1 MSDYIRTKITDPYF
15 NEIFKGMKIY
25 KIPDLPMIE
34 CKFKKYKIS
43 VTDLRLLHPLGLE
56 CIQCCL
62 NTMINYKDA
71 KTCRV
76 AKEKDSIID
85 DTETEIMADIALGLT
100 YRISRLGPKGFVSSG
115 CVVTGVD
122 KEIQDNRVTALVF
135 HLNTEFSKST
145 YEYVKSH
152 KGEKITIIDL
162 IAYHAELEHMKFIER
177 YKKYKRRYEEQ

>member
-56 CIQCCL
+56 CIQYCL
-62 NTMINYKDA
+62 NTMLNNPDA
-71 KTCRV
+71 ETCRI
-76 AKEKDSIID
+76 SIENIMIKD
-85 DTETEIMADIALGLT
+85 DTETEIIVDIALGLK
-100 YRISRLGPKGFVSSG
+100 YKLIKSGSKGFRTFG
-115 CVVTGVD
+115 CVITGVD

-135 HLNTEFSKST
+135 HLNPEFSKST
-145 YEYVKSH
+145 YEYGKSH

-162 IAYHAELEHMKFIER
+162 IAYHAELEHKKYIER
-177 YKKYKRRYEEQ
+177 YEKYK